1 MMASLIS
8 AFFGNNRDPCS
19 QKGMQYKGLNGQ
31 GHLLRFS
38 GPAWPSLFH
47 LPVVGEYDSIFQN
60 AGLLEFLPEFCSV
73 ALLSVCAFSSVPANK
88 FLELKQKIFFL
99 GILCQ

>member
-1 MMASLIS
+1 
-8 AFFGNNRDPCS
+8 
-19 QKGMQYKGLNGQ
+19 MQYKGSNGQ

-38 GPAWPSLFH
+38 AGPAWPSLFH
-47 LPVVGEYDSIFQN
+47 LPVVVEYDFIFQN

-88 FLELKQKIFFL
+88 FLELKQKIFFFRNIMSMIE
-99 GILCQ
+99 GQ

>member
-1 MMASLIS
+1 
-8 AFFGNNRDPCS
+8 
-19 QKGMQYKGLNGQ
+19 MQYKGLNGQ

-47 LPVVGEYDSIFQN
+47 LPVVVEYDFIFQN

-73 ALLSVCAFSSVPANK
+73 ALLSVCAFSSVPENK
-88 FLELKQKIFFL
+88 FLELKQKTFYF
-99 GILCQ
+99 